1 MSLNPA
7 LVFSYSSNFSVSFFL
22 HCSCILTPNKVEFER
37 LVEAAIF
44 YYSNKMQTDVSDEDR
59 SFYAVLL
66 SELCLVESTKPS
78 ADGAPSSIAARR
90 LFALSAALGGVTV
103 LRKGQFDMVA
113 SSTGASLRGG
123 GAEGLAAH
131 SLEEIETVSSGTT
144 AASNSSSMGSH
155 NNSFHMRDSSRSD
168 GLVFVVEAQGS
179 PRRCGG
185 LGDVLSGVTA
195 VALHWALQVYLRRIL
210 NTHPYL

>member
-1 MSLNPA
+1 M
-7 LVFSYSSNFSVSFFL
+7 
-22 HCSCILTPNKVEFER
+22 
-37 LVEAAIF
+37 VEAAIL
-44 YYSNKMQTDVSDEDR
+44 YYSNKMQTDASDEDR
-59 SFYAVLL
+59 SFYAALL

-78 ADGAPSSIAARR
+78 ADGVPSSIAARR

-103 LRKGQFDMVA
+103 LRKGQYDMIA
-113 SSTGASLRGG
+113 STTGASLCGG

-131 SLEEIETVSSGTT
+131 SLEEIATVGSGTT
-144 AASNSSSMGSH
+144 AASNSSSKGSH
-155 NNSFHMRDSSRSD
+155 SSSFRMGDSGRAD
-168 GLVFVVEAQGS
+168 DLVFVVEAQGS